1 MNLAGF
7 QFPPNDRFDVT
18 HKVGDSR
25 VYEKTG
31 RIDLE
36 VFALEVKRSAVRA
49 NALVRVFTAYA
60 KIGDAFGNAKGAFLS
75 PPLSSLVGIGDGFE
89 DANWRGRDK
98 DLRQDR
104 VVVRSDLS
112 CCHLVQFP

>member
-18 HKVGDSR
+18 DKVGDSR

-75 PPLSSLVGIGDGFE
+75 SPLSSLFGIGDGFE

-112 CCHLVQFP
+112 SCH